1 MRIGITERGDAS
13 IDYTW
18 MSKVSSMDGSI
29 LITKN
34 LTDKFIQTVVN
45 LHNNG
50 TRLIVHATCT
60 GWGSTAFE
68 PNVHEYKWQLA
79 QLKKLIDAGFPA
91 SHCVLRIDPIFP
103 TENGLRRVC
112 EVLQEFKRLDTDVKR
127 IRISVYDEYRHVK
140 ERLKAKG
147 YQPYYGDRFYANS
160 QQMLSVANTLSLF
173 PYRLEVCAENILAQN
188 FPQTFEQTGCVS
200 TKDFAV
206 LGIKTVPNLSENG
219 QKRNGCHCLTCKTEL
234 LTNKF
239 RCPNQCIYC
248 YWRDR

>member
-18 MSKVSSMDGSI
+18 MSKVSSMDGTI

-45 LHNNG
+45 LHSNG

-91 SHCVLRIDPIFP
+91 SHCVLRIEIGRASCR
-103 TENGLRRVC
+103 ERV
-112 EVLQEFKRLDTDVKR
+112 
-127 IRISVYDEYRHVK
+127 
-140 ERLKAKG
+140 
-147 YQPYYGDRFYANS
+147 
-160 QQMLSVANTLSLF
+160 
-173 PYRLEVCAENILAQN
+173 
-188 FPQTFEQTGCVS
+188 
-200 TKDFAV
+200 
-206 LGIKTVPNLSENG
+206 
-219 QKRNGCHCLTCKTEL
+219 
-234 LTNKF
+234 
-239 RCPNQCIYC
+239 
-248 YWRDR
+248 

>member
-18 MSKVSSMDGSI
+18 MSKVSSMDGTI
-29 LITKN
+29 LITKK

-45 LHNNG
+45 LHSNG

-103 TENGLRRVC
+103 TENGLRRVR

-188 FPQTFEQTGCVS
+188 FPQTFEQTGCVIS
-200 TKDFAV
+200 KC
-206 LGIKTVPNLSENG
+206 LG
-219 QKRNGCHCLTCKTEL
+219 
-234 LTNKF
+234 
-239 RCPNQCIYC
+239 
-248 YWRDR
+248 

>member
-18 MSKVSSMDGSI
+18 MSKVSSMDGTI

-45 LHNNG
+45 LHSNG

-79 QLKKLIDAGFPA
+79 QLKKLIDTGFPA

-103 TENGLRRVC
+103 TENGLRRVR

-160 QQMLSVANTLSLF
+160 QQMLSVANTLSLGMAAGMQRM
-173 PYRLEVCAENILAQN
+173 PLERPTTNTRNHDTTASTAM
-188 FPQTFEQTGCVS
+188 TGANRS
-200 TKDFAV
+200 FKRKRISFSSIRFV
-206 LGIKTVPNLSENG
+206 L
-219 QKRNGCHCLTCKTEL
+219 
-234 LTNKF
+234 
-239 RCPNQCIYC
+239 
-248 YWRDR
+248 